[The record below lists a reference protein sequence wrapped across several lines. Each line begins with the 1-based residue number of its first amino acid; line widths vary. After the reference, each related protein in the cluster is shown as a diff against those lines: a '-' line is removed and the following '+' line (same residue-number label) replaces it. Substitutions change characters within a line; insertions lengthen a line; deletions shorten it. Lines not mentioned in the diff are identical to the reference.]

1 MATNYLKIEEVPEAL
16 QKKVHQNLAFRTGNF
31 VWRVKFSTP
40 LNPSTVNATNMY
52 LTSETGELLK
62 TDIRYDA
69 ENSMIEVQPLEPYA
83 EGVSYYLTITTKVR
97 SRGGQRLKELV
108 KIKFNL

>member
-1 MATNYLKIEEVPEAL
+1 MGANYLNIEDVPESL
-16 QKKVHQNLAFRTGNF
+16 QKKVHQSLAFRTGNF

-52 LTSETGELLK
+52 LTSEAGELLK
-62 TDIRYDA
+62 TSIRYNVE
-69 ENSMIEVQPLEPYA
+69 ENMIEVQPLEPYA

-97 SRGGQRLKELV
+97 SKGGQRLKEPV